1 VLSSPLSPRPHHAL
15 TTPSP
20 RLPPQEFGF
29 TPDSV
34 LQLAAP
40 LRRPECRVSSLILG
54 EWQINPLALLDDAGT
69 LAFGL
74 ADGQSSDVVLTCALL
89 QDTERGAA
97 VRSLDLEH
105 IGSRL
110 GVAGFGAVIR
120 LIESGTMSG
129 LTSISLRHMD
139 MHVHMHTHMHMHM
152 RIRMDMHM
160 GTHMHMHMHM
170 HMRMRMPM
178 HMHMHPWSKAYAHAH
193 THTHTVVGPPSGC
206 RSASWSRS

>member
-1 VLSSPLSPRPHHAL
+1 MSAVLTTL

-110 GVAGFGAVIR
+110 GVAGFGTVIR

-139 MHVHMHTHMHMHM
+139 MHVHMHTRMHMHM

-160 GTHMHMHMHM
+160 GMGMGMGMDMHATLPYLTSPYLTLPYLTLPQ
-170 HMRMRMPM
+170 MRVTLWRI
-178 HMHMHPWSKAYAHAH
+178 WSSSIF
-193 THTHTVVGPPSGC
+193 PSTC
-206 RSASWSRS
+206 KS